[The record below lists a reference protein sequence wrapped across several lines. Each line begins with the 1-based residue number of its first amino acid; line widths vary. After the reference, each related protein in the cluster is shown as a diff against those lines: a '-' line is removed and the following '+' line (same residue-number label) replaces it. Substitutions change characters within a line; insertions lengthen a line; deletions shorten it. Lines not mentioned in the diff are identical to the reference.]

1 LDVGFIR
8 PIDYSEW
15 ISNIILVSKK
25 IIGIQICINFY
36 DINKAYPKDDFPLPN
51 IEIIID
57 SMERHKML
65 SLMDD
70 FFGYN
75 NNIITPEYQHKIEFT
90 TSWGT
95 FYYQVMHFGLKN
107 IGATYQRA
115 MTIIFHDMV
124 HDIVEDY
131 VDDILGKLKTRE
143 EHPIILR
150 IIFERLREYKV
161 RLNHKKCVF
170 GVTSGKLLGF
180 IVSKS
185 GIEVDLEKVKAIT
198 KMHPPQNLK

>member
-1 LDVGFIR
+1 
-8 PIDYSEW
+8 
-15 ISNIILVSKK
+15 
-25 IIGIQICINFY
+25 
-36 DINKAYPKDDFPLPN
+36 
-51 IEIIID
+51 
-57 SMERHKML
+57 
-65 SLMDD
+65 
-70 FFGYN
+70 
-75 NNIITPEYQHKIEFT
+75 
-90 TSWGT
+90 
-95 FYYQVMHFGLKN
+95 MHFGLKN